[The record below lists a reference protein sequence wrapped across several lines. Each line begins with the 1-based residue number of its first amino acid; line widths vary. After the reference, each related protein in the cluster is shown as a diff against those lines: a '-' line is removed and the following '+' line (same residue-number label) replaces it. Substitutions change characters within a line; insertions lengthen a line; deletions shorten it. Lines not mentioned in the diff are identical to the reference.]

1 MFRIIFLTTIFILNQ
16 SFAAEQSASDSSK
29 IYYLKPYTITATGF
43 AIPINESPSSIEL
56 ITREQISRSNAST
69 LADVLQNASS
79 IFIKDYGTAGGL
91 KTLSIRGTAAE
102 HNLILINGSKIN
114 NFQNGLVDLSLMP
127 VENIEK
133 VEIVQGGNSALY
145 GSDAI
150 GGVVNILTTKS
161 SDDRKINL
169 SGTKGSFNYNK
180 YQFGYSDRLPGQIG
194 LTINYVNEYGDDN
207 YKYRV
212 IDSNPDKVGT
222 KNRENAEYK
231 RHNIYLSTD
240 YDYDKTNLQLAS
252 SYTNSSRG
260 IPGSLAFPS
269 LKANQADKA
278 ISGQF
283 IINNSSLNNIN
294 IKLSSNVY
302 FSHQKYTDADW
313 LINSFSKNLHYNINP
328 QFDYTIN
335 QNIFIASGGEYAEG
349 KLEGVDY
356 ISKIKRQQKSI
367 YLTSNINYEIESDY
381 FKKINLYPTLRYD
394 KYSGFD
400 GELIPKIGFNSTLH
414 ADIYFRTSYG
424 INYRIPTLND
434 LYYIDGWGNL
444 GNNKLKPE
452 YSKAFDIGIN
462 KSFNIFGRLII
473 DGSYFKIDT
482 RDKII
487 WMPTPMWTYSPVN
500 IGKVST
506 KGYSLKLNWILNKYI
521 QFEGNYT
528 NTDSRKRNAA
538 GDNDPT
544 FDKQIVYTPK
554 SITKLGLN
562 LNYEF
567 VSFNL
572 YQQYVSERFADEA
585 NTKSL
590 SPYSVISGN
599 LSLNYKTNYG
609 NYSAKFEM
617 NNMLEKVYQ
626 VIADYPMPLRNYRFT
641 LGMEY

>member
-1 MFRIIFLTTIFILNQ
+1 MFRIIFLTTIFILNH
-16 SFAAEQSASDSSK
+16 SIAADQSATDSSK
-29 IYYLKPYTITATGF
+29 IYYLQPYTITSTRF
-43 AIPINESPSSIEL
+43 AIPIDESSASIEL

-91 KTLSIRGTAAE
+91 KTLSIRGTTAE
-102 HNLILINGSKIN
+102 HNMILINGSKIN
-114 NFQNGLVDLSLMP
+114 NFQNGLVDLSLLP
-127 VENIEK
+127 IENIERL
-133 VEIVQGGNSALY
+133 EIVYGGNSALY

-161 SDDRKINL
+161 SDNRKINL

-180 YQFGYSDRLPGQIG
+180 YQFGYSDRLPGQVG
-194 LTINYVNEYGDDN
+194 LIINYVNEYGDDN

-212 IDSNPDKVGT
+212 INSNPDSVET
-222 KNRENAEYK
+222 KKRENAQFK
-231 RHNIYLSTD
+231 RQNIYFSTD
-240 YDYDKTNLQLAS
+240 YGFDKTNLQLAS

-269 LKANQADKA
+269 LKANQTDKA
-278 ISGQF
+278 FSGQF
-283 IINNSSLNNIN
+283 IINNSSLNRIN
-294 IKLSSNVY
+294 IKISSNVY

-313 LINSFSKNLHYNINP
+313 SINSFSKNLHYNINP

-335 QNIFIASGGEYAEG
+335 QNIFIASGLEYSEG

-356 ISKIKRQQKSI
+356 ISKIKRQLKSI
-367 YLTSNINYEIESDY
+367 YLTSNINYELESDY

-400 GELIPKIGFNSTLH
+400 GEVIPKIGFTSTLLE
-414 ADIYFRTSYG
+414 DIYFRTSYG

-444 GNNKLKPE
+444 GNKNLKSE
-452 YSKAFDIGIN
+452 YSKAFDIGLN
-462 KSFNIFGRLII
+462 KNFNIYGRLII
-473 DGSYFKIDT
+473 DGSYFRIDT

-487 WMPTPMWTYSPVN
+487 WMPTSMWTYSPVN

-506 KGYSLKLNWILNKYI
+506 NGYSLKLNWLLNKYV

-528 NTDSRKRNAA
+528 NTDARKRNAA
-538 GDNDPT
+538 GENDPS

-554 SITKLGLN
+554 SIAKFGLN
-562 LNYEF
+562 MNYEF

-572 YQQYVSERFADEA
+572 YQQWVGERFADEA

-617 NNMLEKVYQ
+617 NNISEKVYQ

-641 LGMEY
+641 LGIEY